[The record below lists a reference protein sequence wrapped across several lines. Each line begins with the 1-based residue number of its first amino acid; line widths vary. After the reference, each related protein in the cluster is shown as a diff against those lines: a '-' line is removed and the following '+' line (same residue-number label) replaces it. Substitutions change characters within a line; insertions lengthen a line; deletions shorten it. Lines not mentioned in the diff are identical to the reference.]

1 MYVNTLSMVC
11 MGQAKKDN
19 NKDSG
24 CLSVCTKWDNFKIS
38 SVSLMSHKPYCVCL
52 LSETLPD
59 CDGHGCDPELDVL
72 AGAEVDGDECEPD
85 DAGGVHAEADELG
98 LVEGLGDLAR
108 QHRVEG
114 AHDHQQDRVREG
126 DHVRRVHRRLQTEG
140 TKKI

>member
-1 MYVNTLSMVC
+1 ML
-11 MGQAKKDN
+11 Q
-19 NKDSG
+19 
-24 CLSVCTKWDNFKIS
+24 WDYFKIS
-38 SVSLMSHKPYCVCL
+38 SVSLINHTARV

-59 CDGHGCDPELDVL
+59 CDGHGGDSELDVL
-72 AGAEVDGDECEPD
+72 AGAEVDGDEREPD

-126 DHVRRVHRRLQTEG
+126 DHVRRVHRRLQMGPRKFERLLIS
-140 TKKI
+140 KLAMVRVI